1 MGAAFSVP
9 LGNDQVL
16 FFKTFGYLVLREFF
30 TAQELETIHREFDY
44 KLEEQYPGQP
54 YDGSRRYWA
63 PLLDEDT
70 PFFAGMLED
79 KRFLTIARQLYGD
92 DVLGM
97 NTDGNRYTGN
107 TRWHPDTGSVHQYG
121 VKFAFYLEPVDA
133 ETGALRVIPG
143 THRLQE
149 IDEFRTGVEKHA
161 LPDVPCEVLTSS
173 PGDVVAFDLRL
184 WHASYGG
191 SEDRKMCTLVYYNN
205 PKNGDEVAALQR
217 QSRRSPESSIKKF
230 NTKQQFLYSKRWISN
245 PSGSPD
251 RQLWIDRLREI
262 GYLDAPGVVEA

>member
-1 MGAAFSVP
+1 
-9 LGNDQVL
+9 
-16 FFKTFGYLVLREFF
+16 
-30 TAQELETIHREFDY
+30 
-44 KLEEQYPGQP
+44 
-54 YDGSRRYWA
+54 
-63 PLLDEDT
+63 
-70 PFFAGMLED
+70 MLED

-149 IDEFRTGVEKHA
+149 IDDFRAGVEQHE

>member
-1 MGAAFSVP
+1 MSATFSVP
-9 LGNDQVL
+9 LSEDQVL
-16 FFKTFGYLVLREFF
+16 FFKTFGYLVFRGFF
-30 TAQELETIHREFDY
+30 TAGELATIHREFDY
-44 KLEEQYPGQP
+44 KLAEQYPGQP

-79 KRFLTIARQLYGD
+79 IRFLTIARQLFGE

-107 TRWHPDTGSVHQYG
+107 TRWHPDTGSIHQYG

-133 ETGALRVIPG
+133 LRGALRVIPG
-143 THRLQE
+143 THRLPE
-149 IDEFRTGVEKHA
+149 IEEFASGVQRQK
-161 LPDVPCEVLTSS
+161 LPDVPCAVLASN

-191 SEDRKMCTLVYYNN
+191 SEDRQMCTVVYYNN
-205 PKNGDEVAALQR
+205 PKNEEELAALRR
-217 QSRRSPESSIKKF
+217 QAKRSPESSVWKF
-230 NTKQQFLYSKRWISN
+230 HTKQQFLYSKRWMSN
-245 PSGSPD
+245 PSGSPR
-251 RQLWIDRLREI
+251 RQQWIDRLREI
-262 GYLDAPGVVEA
+262 GYYDAPGVVEA